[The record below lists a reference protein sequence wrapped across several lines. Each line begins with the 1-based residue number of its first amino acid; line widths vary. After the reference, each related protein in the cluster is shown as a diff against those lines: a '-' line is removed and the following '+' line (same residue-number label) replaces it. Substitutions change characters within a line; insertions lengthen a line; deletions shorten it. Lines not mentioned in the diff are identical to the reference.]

1 MKGIVFTEFLELL
14 EQRYSF
20 ELVDD
25 ILIDASPPSGGA
37 YTAVGTYPHSEMV
50 ALISALCTRKN
61 LAPRDVLNDFG
72 RHLFGRFAHS
82 HPTFLQGQHDAFA
95 FLAGIERIIH
105 AEVLKL
111 YPDAEL
117 PHFEVEVH
125 TPEQLVLVYES
136 ARLMQDLADGLIQG
150 CLSHFSSDAHVL
162 RKTLHTDTGPRE
174 RFTLTRKA

>member
-25 ILIDASPPSGGA
+25 ILSDVSPPSGGA

-50 ALISALCTRKN
+50 ALINALCTRKN
-61 LAPRDVLNDFG
+61 LALPDILKSFG
-72 RHLFGRFAHS
+72 LFLFGRFAHS
-82 HPTFLQGQHDAFA
+82 HPTFLQGQHDAFE
-95 FLAGIERIIH
+95 FLAGIERVIH

-136 ARLMQDLADGLIQG
+136 ARQMQDLADGLIQG
-150 CLSHFSSDAHVL
+150 CLGHFACNATVH
-162 RKTLHTDTGPRE
+162 RQTLLTQTGPRE
-174 RFTLTRKA
+174 RFTLTRKV

>member
-25 ILIDASPPSGGA
+25 ILSDARLPSGGA

-50 ALISALCTRKN
+50 ALISALCARKN
-61 LAPRDVLNDFG
+61 LALADVLNDFG
-72 RHLFGRFAHS
+72 RYLFGRFAQS

-95 FLAGIERIIH
+95 FLAGIERVIH

-117 PHFEVEVH
+117 PRFEVEAH

-136 ARLMQDLADGLIQG
+136 ARQMP
-150 CLSHFSSDAHVL
+150 L
-162 RKTLHTDTGPRE
+162 RL
-174 RFTLTRKA
+174 

>member
-14 EQRYSF
+14 EERYSF

-25 ILIDASPPSGGA
+25 ILSDACPPSGGA

-50 ALISALCTRKN
+50 ALISALCVRKN
-61 LAPRDVLNDFG
+61 LALADVLKDFG
-72 RHLFGRFAHS
+72 SYLFGRFANS
-82 HPTFLQGQHDAFA
+82 HPKFLQGKNDAFA
-95 FLAGIERIIH
+95 VLASIEGIIH

-117 PHFEVEVH
+117 PRFEVEVH
-125 TPEQLVLVYES
+125 TPDQLVLIYES
-136 ARLMQDLADGLIQG
+136 ARQMQDLADGLIQG
-150 CLSHFSSDAHVL
+150 CLSHFSTDAHVL
-162 RKTLHTDTGPRE
+162 RETLHTDTGPRE

>member
-25 ILIDASPPSGGA
+25 ILSDARPPSGGA

-50 ALISALCTRKN
+50 ALISALCARKN
-61 LAPRDVLNDFG
+61 LALADVLNDFG
-72 RHLFGRFAHS
+72 RYLFGRFAHS

-95 FLAGIERIIH
+95 FLAGIERVIH

-117 PHFEVEVH
+117 PRFEVEAH

-136 ARLMQDLADGLIQG
+136 ARQMQDLADGLIQG
-150 CLSHFSSDAHVL
+150 CLSHFACDATVQ
-162 RKTLHTDTGPRE
+162 RQTLHTDTGPRE
-174 RFTLTRKA
+174 RFTLTRKV